1 MKIKFTQINT
11 ISNYVSFSRVLL
23 GIPIYF
29 YVSQINEIT
38 NAREILIGLYI
49 AAYITDIL
57 DGFLARKFNQISELG
72 KIIDPLADKLLVIMI
87 VSYLYI
93 FNIIPPI
100 YFWIIILRDLIIFAG
115 GIFVSKKIGKVL
127 PSDYLG
133 KATVLTIGFF
143 IIAVT
148 ANLNS
153 GSLLY
158 QVLYY
163 GSLLLSFAS
172 VINYGL
178 RGMKEIKRETNG
190 DI

>member
-29 YVSQINEIT
+29 YVSQINEII
-38 NAREILIGLYI
+38 NARDILIGLYI
-49 AAYITDIL
+49 VPYITDIL
-57 DGFLARKFNQISELG
+57 DAYLARKLNQISELG
-72 KIIDPLADKLLVIMI
+72 KIIDPLADKILVIMI
-87 VSYLYI
+87 VSFLYS

-153 GSLLY
+153 MSIFY
-158 QVLYY
+158 QALYY

>member
-1 MKIKFTQINT
+1 MRIQFKQINT

-23 GIPIYF
+23 AIPIYF
-29 YVSQINEIT
+29 YISQINEIA
-38 NAREILIGLYI
+38 NARNILIALYI
-49 AAYITDIL
+49 TAYITDLL
-57 DGFLARKFNQISELG
+57 DGYLARKLNQISELG
-72 KIIDPLADKLLVIMI
+72 KIIDPLADKILVIMI

-100 YFWIIILRDLIIFAG
+100 YFWIIILRDLIIFVG

-143 IIAVT
+143 VIAVT

-153 GSLLY
+153 GSILY
-158 QVLYY
+158 QALYY